1 MSLKFMV
8 NRKSG
13 AVTEQLP
20 EETAEDKQTLSH
32 SQLTGQKQMG
42 ENRKQVK
49 SAKSESCVSV

>member
-1 MSLKFMV
+1 MV

-20 EETAEDKQTLSH
+20 EQTAEDKQTLSH

-49 SAKSESCVSV
+49 SAKSERCVSV